1 MYDLN
6 PFTVIQYL
14 NVTLFLNQSLI
25 CEYKHLMFAFKYQVY
40 FTLSCFIWN
49 NDSSECKIYS
59 KRENVHLIL
68 HGLLFSKIKQSYFF
82 LTSSDL

>member
-14 NVTLFLNQSLI
+14 YVTLFKNQSLI
-25 CEYKHLMFAFKYQVY
+25 CEYKHFMFAFKYQVY
-40 FTLSCFIWN
+40 FSLSCFICRWN

-59 KRENVHLIL
+59 ERENVHLIL
-68 HGLLFSKIKQSYFF
+68 HGSLFSKIKQSYFF
-82 LTSSDL
+82 